1 MLEHT
6 CRVGAC
12 DSAASALVELVSI
25 GPRAPAVLLTSVAVN
40 ETTAFLVIGA
50 MTLGLILPRLLFEHF
65 LPAPE

>member
-1 MLEHT
+1 M
-6 CRVGAC
+6 
-12 DSAASALVELVSI
+12 VSI